1 MKNIIESKR
10 TVDMLIAWSHEVMP
24 NWHTEKEM
32 AANDDEDYAVKL
44 SVSIDNDSA
53 TAYRPSSV
61 MFSYNKYLGYFMDID
76 NFTFEFGDDA
86 EIFVGEAK
94 KYRSA
99 LYAGKLRIVE
109 KKFLGLIRRTD
120 IEITE

>member
-10 TVDMLIAWSHEVMP
+10 TVDMLITWSHEVMP

-32 AANDDEDYAVKL
+32 VANDDEDYAVKL
-44 SVSIDNDSA
+44 SVSIDNDSV
-53 TAYRPSSV
+53 TTYRPSSV

-86 EIFVGEAK
+86 EIFVSEAK
-94 KYRSA
+94 KYMSA
-99 LYAGKLRIVE
+99 LYAGKLMIVE
-109 KKFLGLIRRTD
+109 KKFLGLIRRTGMEI
-120 IEITE
+120 IE